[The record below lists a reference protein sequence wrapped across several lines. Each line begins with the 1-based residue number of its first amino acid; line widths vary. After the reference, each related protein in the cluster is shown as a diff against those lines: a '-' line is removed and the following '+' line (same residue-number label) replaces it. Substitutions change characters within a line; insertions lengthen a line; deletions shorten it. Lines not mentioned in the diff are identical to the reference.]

1 MISAVEFI
9 LIPED
14 ENVSPCFNNP
24 NLMRVLEENSRVE
37 EYNLF
42 HLSLEIGMKFKF
54 WKQIY

>member
-1 MISAVEFI
+1 MISAVESI

-14 ENVSPCFNNP
+14 KNVNPCFNNQ

-42 HLSLEIGMKFKF
+42 HLSLQIGMKF
-54 WKQIY
+54 